1 MAEIDTSKF
10 LNQWTKQK
18 VSYLTRDLLTY
29 AVGIGCTDLNFVYEN
44 NKGFEAFPTYPIVL
58 SFKGTDQDVVT
69 FPSKAMAEGPKMP
82 PLPGVVAGL
91 DGERYI
97 EKVNEMPPKGA
108 KLILKQRLAGVQKR
122 GSGATVQQEAILEGE
137 DGTVYSRMTGGTFLV
152 GAKKGFSDS
161 GENFAK
167 KIDAPERKPD
177 LVEEMLVPAN
187 QAQIYRF
194 SGDYNPLHVDP
205 AAAKMMGFP
214 DGPILHGL
222 CSLGF
227 TARAFVKNFVG
238 ILEKILK
245 PSGSDSLQ
253 LLCQVKPYK

>member
-10 LNQWTKQK
+10 LNQWTTQK

-97 EKVNEMPPKGA
+97 EK
-108 KLILKQRLAGVQKR
+108 
-122 GSGATVQQEAILEGE
+122 
-137 DGTVYSRMTGGTFLV
+137 
-152 GAKKGFSDS
+152 
-161 GENFAK
+161 
-167 KIDAPERKPD
+167 
-177 LVEEMLVPAN
+177 
-187 QAQIYRF
+187 AQ
-194 SGDYNPLHVDP
+194 
-205 AAAKMMGFP
+205 
-214 DGPILHGL
+214 
-222 CSLGF
+222 
-227 TARAFVKNFVG
+227 
-238 ILEKILK
+238 
-245 PSGSDSLQ
+245 
-253 LLCQVKPYK
+253 